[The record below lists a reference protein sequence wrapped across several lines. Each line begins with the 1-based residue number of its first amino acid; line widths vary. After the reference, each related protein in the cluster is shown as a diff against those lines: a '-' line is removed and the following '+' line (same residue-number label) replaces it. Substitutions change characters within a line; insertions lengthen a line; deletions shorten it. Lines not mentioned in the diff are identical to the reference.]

1 MIRDRRA
8 YREFEIALLKKEKA
22 DYRKNRRIFNA
33 MVKEAM
39 ALNAFPRRD
48 PLEGIETDIKLAKAV
63 NSF

>member
-39 ALNAFPRRD
+39 ALKAFPRRD
-48 PLEGIETDIKLAKAV
+48 PLEGMETIIKLARAL
-63 NSF
+63 NSV